1 MADNDDSGGHPRK
14 TYYTNVPGWAAKQV
28 EDYIEET
35 GFSNSKAVAK
45 LVQKGLRDQTLAER
59 VINQLI
65 TIPITSLAILAMV
78 WTWANIGGFI
88 GLVTQTNQA
97 LASAYFI
104 MLGPSMIAIAAIA
117 TLLMYTGWAK
127 KIGDRLREELVACM
141 ECNRSLTQLSIKTND

>member
-1 MADNDDSGGHPRK
+1 MLYRILRSNTMADNDDSGGHPRK

-65 TIPITSLAILAMV
+65 TIRWLFLR
-78 WTWANIGGFI
+78 WCGRG
-88 GLVTQTNQA
+88 QT
-97 LASAYFI
+97 
-104 MLGPSMIAIAAIA
+104 
-117 TLLMYTGWAK
+117 
-127 KIGDRLREELVACM
+127 
-141 ECNRSLTQLSIKTND
+141 